1 MTVAATA
8 ALLLSSCSG
17 RTVFENRKPRQED
30 IPVRVMTVESVEN
43 TGTKS
48 YVGTASASKSAL
60 LSCRY
65 SGRLVS
71 LNVQEGDFVKAGQ
84 VLAEV
89 ESQSVRTSYEMAAAT
104 LKQAED
110 GYARASKVY
119 GSGSI
124 SDVKMVEVE
133 TRLSQARA
141 AAEAAEKAIEEC
153 RIKAPFSGVVGDI
166 MADEGVE
173 VDPLDNIL
181 SLLDITSVKILFPV
195 PENELGQMDK
205 GDHAAISIPAL
216 GLGDVDAEITAKG
229 IVASPLSH
237 TYECTLLPVRKIP
250 GLMPG
255 MVVKVYIDHTG
266 GSGVT
271 VPASVIRTDMDGRY
285 LWTVSDDN
293 RVCKTY
299 VTPDGFSGKGV
310 IISNGLSIG
319 DRVITEGVQK
329 VCSGMKVRIVE

>member
-195 PENELGQMDK
+195 PENELGQIIGSD
-205 GDHAAISIPAL
+205 
-216 GLGDVDAEITAKG
+216 
-229 IVASPLSH
+229 
-237 TYECTLLPVRKIP
+237 
-250 GLMPG
+250 
-255 MVVKVYIDHTG
+255 TG
-266 GSGVT
+266 S
-271 VPASVIRTDMDGRY
+271 
-285 LWTVSDDN
+285 
-293 RVCKTY
+293 
-299 VTPDGFSGKGV
+299 
-310 IISNGLSIG
+310 IISMYQDIPLIHFHLI
-319 DRVITEGVQK
+319 RCIF
-329 VCSGMKVRIVE
+329 CL